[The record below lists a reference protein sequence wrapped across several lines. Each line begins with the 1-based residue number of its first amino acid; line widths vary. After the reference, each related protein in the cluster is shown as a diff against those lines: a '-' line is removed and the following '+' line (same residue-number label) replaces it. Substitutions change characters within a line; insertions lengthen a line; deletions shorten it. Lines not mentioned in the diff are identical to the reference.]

1 MTHLPTDL
9 KSWIFNRALPS
20 PALLTQLIPHPLE
33 NFGIK
38 PTPNIQKGTIEESG
52 LMRLNNIT
60 LDSTSAQQIL
70 HTLLLSLQEARK
82 RENK

>member
-1 MTHLPTDL
+1 
-9 KSWIFNRALPS
+9 
-20 PALLTQLIPHPLE
+20 LLTQLIPHPLE
-33 NFGIK
+33 IFGIK
-38 PTPNIQKGTIEESG
+38 PIPNIQKGTIEESG